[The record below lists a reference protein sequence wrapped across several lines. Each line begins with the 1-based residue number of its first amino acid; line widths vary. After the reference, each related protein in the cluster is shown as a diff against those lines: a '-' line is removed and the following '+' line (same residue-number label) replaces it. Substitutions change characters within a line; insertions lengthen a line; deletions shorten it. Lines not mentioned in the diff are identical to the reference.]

1 MHPHAIL
8 VVMSILKYTCLL
20 FALCGLLAAPLTL
33 HAQQQALP
41 PVLVGPYDGSDVVDQ
56 LVVWTW
62 FMQPTTSDGAAVTCE
77 LRCVELFDGQ
87 TPEEAFRSNPAVL
100 VRSNLTSSAWQTN
113 LAARSFQ
120 PGHRYVWRI
129 TAFARGRIVSESEIW
144 RFTYAKPTEP
154 GVLRSA
160 VEAANARMQE
170 GVEGTAA
177 GTVYDAAADRSAEDA
192 ALDAQQTGEAA
203 ADASPGDAG
212 DPAATPSA
220 AEAAE
225 ASAVAPLRVRG
236 RTRLTAETANRRGV
250 LSENP
255 ARFARLQLDPRLEI
269 FNAPFDFSAILTT
282 EENVRRSTLNRGALG
297 FRSDAPAMR
306 VLVEQRIERS
316 IEELEEQRAALVADS
331 LRSFMLADT
340 AEFDRRIAELQQLE
354 SLAPEQQI
362 ATLAGLGVLDERERA
377 LLDVPEIGFGSIAPR
392 FSDLF
397 FQNVTVTGGSALV
410 NPGNLLVGATFGTL
424 ERRIVLDQVSLDPLA
439 SQPELGEPQFFR
451 TVYAGRVGYGR
462 RTGDH
467 VMLSALY
474 ADDETQSSILRELLD
489 TTGTLLTRQEN
500 YVLGLAG
507 RWELDGAGLVLDGE
521 VNTSLMFGDPLGAT
535 FVNRSLPTSLAR
547 VFGRDATA
555 EGAMADVGYAA
566 RGIWRFDGESGR
578 VFGGMR
584 FVGPG
589 YRSVGTAA
597 LRSDVISYDG
607 GYEHLLL
614 DRTLRLNGTVGRE
627 LSGFVDGR
635 AMRTI
640 LDKLGASVD
649 LRLPA
654 LPTLGLSY
662 VVNVQKLVPFT
673 DSLTNLYARIDQF
686 GLSSTWQH
694 RIAGMRAMTTMLGN
708 VQKGNS
714 SDSTGIF
721 TSYVAMLSTRVM
733 LADPLSVFV
742 MLSRSHTVTHEEVD
756 ADAVHAAD
764 LALTWMPVPALSGT
778 FGMRGTLER
787 DRNVFGLF
795 IEAQLDIG
803 EHFTLQLRGERSVSA
818 DDIEPE
824 RGFAENI
831 ARFISVM
838 RF

>member
-1 MHPHAIL
+1 MRIPYVL
-8 VVMSILKYTCLL
+8 FFSLL
-20 FALCGLLAAPLTL
+20 LLAAAAPAL

-62 FMQPTTSDGAAVTCE
+62 FMQPTTSDGAPVTCE

-144 RFTYAKPTEP
+144 RFTYAQPTQP

-170 GVEGTAA
+170 GVDGSAA
-177 GTVYDAAADRSAEDA
+177 GTEYEADTDRSAGRDA
-192 ALDAQQTGEAA
+192 SDPARTGEAA
-203 ADASPGDAG
+203 DAASIDAQPAGTSDADASAGGAQTDAV
-212 DPAATPSA
+212 AT
-220 AEAAE
+220 E
-225 ASAVAPLRVRG
+225 ASAPAALRVRG

-282 EENVRRSTLNRGALG
+282 EENVRKSTLNRGALG

-306 VLVEQRIERS
+306 VLVQQRIDRS
-316 IEELEEQRAALVADS
+316 IEELEQQREALVADS

-439 SQPELGEPQFFR
+439 ARPELGEPQFFR
-451 TVYAGRVGYGR
+451 TVYAGRVGFGR

-474 ADDETQSSILRELLD
+474 ADDDAQSSILRELLD
-489 TTGTLLTRQEN
+489 TTGTLLVRQEN

-507 RWELDGAGLVLDGE
+507 RWELAEAGLVLDGE
-521 VNTSLMFGDPLGAT
+521 VNTSLMLGDPLGAT

-547 VFGRDATA
+547 VFGSDATA
-555 EGAMADVGYAA
+555 AGAMADVGYAA
-566 RGIWRFDGESGR
+566 RGIWRFDGGGGR

-614 DRTLRLNGTVGRE
+614 DRALRLSGTVGRE

-662 VVNVQKLVPFT
+662 VVNVQKLVPFK
-673 DSLTNLYARIDQF
+673 DSLTDLYARIDQF

-694 RIAGMRAMTTMLGN
+694 RIGGMRAMTSLLGN

-733 LADPLSVFV
+733 LAAPLSVFV

-756 ADAVHAAD
+756 ADASHSAD
-764 LALTWMPVPALSGT
+764 LALTWMPAPALSGT

-803 EHFTLQLRGERSVSA
+803 EQLTLQLRGERSVSA
-818 DDIEPE
+818 DDLAPE

-831 ARFISVM
+831 ARFISTY
-838 RF
+838 RL